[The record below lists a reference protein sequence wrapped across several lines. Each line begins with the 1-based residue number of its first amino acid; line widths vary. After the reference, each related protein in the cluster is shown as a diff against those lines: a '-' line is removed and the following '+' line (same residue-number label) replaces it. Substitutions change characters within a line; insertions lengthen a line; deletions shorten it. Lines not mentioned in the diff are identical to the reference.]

1 MMLYIYIKLDVYIM
15 KQGEYVGGYMLKF
28 IKALS
33 VMTCALVLHMNAQ
46 ATEIVV
52 IDDFSTDQGPV
63 SDLAVGGGGT
73 SSQILASGSIGSY
86 RDIYVEEVDNDVE
99 GVDDDN
105 TLGIHVQVSNDRF
118 SATLDDLVK
127 GFAVVTY
134 DGSNSVGD
142 NWESGVDVN
151 GLGGQD
157 WTGTTGFLFEDISN
171 DIIAPVQLIVW
182 TDDAEDGTFV
192 KHILDFATFGDV
204 NDGGLYDALIP
215 VAWFDDYDEI
225 NWASVGAFQAIF
237 NLDSTKDL
245 SNSEISV
252 DLSLGRAVAVPE
264 PAALSIFGA
273 GVLMLGFMGYRRR
286 KNQ

>member
-1 MMLYIYIKLDVYIM
+1 MLN
-15 KQGEYVGGYMLKF
+15 F
-28 IKALS
+28 IKTLS
-33 VMTCALVLHMNAQ
+33 VMACALLLHINAQ
-46 ATEIVV
+46 ATEVV
-52 IDDFSTDQGPV
+52 IDDFSTNQGPI
-63 SDLAVGGGGT
+63 SDLVVGGGGT
-73 SSQILASGSIGSY
+73 AGQLMASGSIGEY

-99 GVDDDN
+99 GVDDDT

-134 DGSNSVGD
+134 DGSNSVG
-142 NWESGVDVN
+142 ESWQTGVDVD
-151 GLGGQD
+151 GLGGAD
-157 WTGTTGFLFEDISN
+157 WSGTTGFLFEDISN

-182 TDDAEDGTFV
+182 TDDAEDGNFV

-204 NDGGLYDALIP
+204 NNGGLYDATIP
-215 VAWFDDYDEI
+215 IVWFDDYAEI

-237 NLDSTKDL
+237 NLDSTGDL

-264 PAALSIFGA
+264 PTVLSIFGA
-273 GVLMLGFMGYRRR
+273 GVLMLGFVGYRRR
-286 KNQ
+286 KSQ